1 METVKRADGW
11 RDQGAEVNQSKQP
24 LFTLFVPTY
33 NRLSLLPR
41 MLESVEA
48 QTFQDFELL
57 IVDDGSQDG
66 TYEFLC
72 SYQPR
77 GNYQLRVFHQ
87 ANQGRHIAFNKAF
100 EEACGFLFTT
110 INSDDVLA
118 PYALERLAHWWQI
131 ASKQD
136 EDIPIVGVEGLC
148 ASLDNHRVIGTPF
161 PKSPMIADHIEIYY
175 RKGVRGD
182 AMRAVRTDI
191 IRRYRFPQIGTERY
205 IPPSYLWNR
214 LGFDKHRILYFNE
227 VLCYKEYRAD
237 GITKNRVRVRANN
250 PQGVELYYRDFLE
263 LAYANRRVPV
273 QVLIRYTA
281 NLMRSSLYKRSFLQS
296 LYITYRVSKFPIWCI
311 GALIGSA
318 LYLNDKRLLRKL

>member
-1 METVKRADGW
+1 MGTVRQADCCGSW
-11 RDQGAEVNQSKQP
+11 EPWMDQHEQP

-57 IVDDGSQDG
+57 IVDDGSQDD

-72 SYQPR
+72 NYQPR
-77 GNYQLRVFHQ
+77 GDYQLRVFYQ
-87 ANQGRHIAFNKAF
+87 ENQGRHIAFNKAF
-100 EEACGFLFTT
+100 EEARGILFTT

-118 PYALERLAHWWQI
+118 PNALARLAHWWQI

-148 ASLDNHRVIGTPF
+148 ASLDNHHVIGTPF

-175 RKGVRGD
+175 RKGVWGD

-214 LGFDKHRILYFNE
+214 LGFDKYRILYFNE

-237 GITKNRVRVRANN
+237 GITKNRVRVRANS

-263 LAYANRRVPV
+263 LAYADGRVPAR
-273 QVLIRYTA
+273 VLIRHTA
-281 NLMRSSLYKRSFLQS
+281 NLMRYSLYNRPFLQS
-296 LYITYRVSKFPIWCI
+296 LYTTYRVSKFPIWCI
-311 GALIGSA
+311 GALIGLA
-318 LYLNDKRLLRKL
+318 LYLNDKRLLRNL